1 MFGCVFYDGK
11 VDIGY
16 FYADTIAELSN
27 LPNLTESGKFNL
39 SSMNAVSVGSRCDC
53 YEDKNVYILKG
64 NNTWQIFK
72 PIESSGSGGS
82 SYTLPTA
89 SASVLGGVK
98 VGNNLSIDSN
108 GVLSADDQST
118 TPYTLPTAS
127 TTTLGGVKIDGTT
140 IIIDDGVI
148 SATNSGSQYTLPT
161 ASTNTLGGVK
171 IDGTTV
177 TIDANGV
184 ISATQP
190 LELEQTNIAL
200 STSTTTTVTFTNANI
215 TANSFIEYGCSQWNL
230 VPDDIVTST
239 GSCVITLPKVDTAA
253 TVTVR
258 IYVR

>member
-1 MFGCVFYDGK
+1 MFGLTSYDGK
-11 VDIGY
+11 LDIAY
-16 FYADTIAELSN
+16 FYTDTIAELAN
-27 LPNLTESGKFNL
+27 LPNLTANGKGNL
-39 SSMNAVSVGSRCDC
+39 YTINAVGVGSKCDC

-64 NNTWQIFK
+64 DNTWQIFK
-72 PIESSGSGGS
+72 PIESSGGGGS
-82 SYTLPTA
+82 S
-89 SASVLGGVK
+89 
-98 VGNNLSIDSN
+98 
-108 GVLSADDQST
+108 
-118 TPYTLPTAS
+118 YTLPTAS

-200 STSTTTTVTFTNANI
+200 STSTTTAVTFTNANI
-215 TANSFIEYGCSQWNL
+215 TTNSVIDYACSQWGI
-230 VPDDIVTST
+230 VPDDITVST
-239 GSCVITLPKVDTAA
+239 GSCVVTMPKVDTAT
-253 TVTVR
+253 TVNVR
-258 IYVR
+258 IYLR